1 MGAEGRLKLSQ
12 HDCRRSGS
20 AYTSG
25 GGQGQNSTG
34 GQVDR
39 FNASKRGIST
49 AVDASTVEEADADM
63 AGKEDTKGI
72 A

>member
-1 MGAEGRLKLSQ
+1 MIADDLEQLIQAVVGKIKTALVDKLI
-12 HDCRRSGS
+12 
-20 AYTSG
+20 
-25 GGQGQNSTG
+25 
-34 GQVDR
+34 V

-49 AVDASTVEEADADM
+49 AVDASAVEEADADM